1 VGIKLYG
8 TYQGSGKPH
17 VWERGLN
24 CQLRNTRLF
33 WWREPS
39 AFIIDGSGQEEDS
52 FSLGVL
58 WKPLIKT
65 LEENTLN
72 TLQYTQQ
79 AYNRKFKRVCR

>member
-1 VGIKLYG
+1 MGIKSYG

-17 VWERGLN
+17 VWEHRKKG
-24 CQLRNTRLF
+24 QLRNTRLF
-33 WWREPS
+33 WRREPS
-39 AFIIDGSGQEEDS
+39 AFIIVGSGQEEDS

-72 TLQYTQQ
+72 PVQYTQQ
-79 AYNRKFKRVCR
+79 AYNKKI